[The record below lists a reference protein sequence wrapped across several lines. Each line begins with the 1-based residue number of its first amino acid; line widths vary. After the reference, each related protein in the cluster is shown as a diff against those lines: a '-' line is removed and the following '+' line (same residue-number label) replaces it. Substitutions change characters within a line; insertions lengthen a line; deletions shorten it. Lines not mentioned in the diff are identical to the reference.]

1 MPRRKRVQLPTPRS
15 LVQLYNFTQPPVL
28 QNSKPDDAGVA
39 LAQQA
44 WGVSALIRVSLTFS
58 VLKLILTLLYD
69 LFYLSGDPPK
79 FLLL

>member
-15 LVQLYNFTQPPVL
+15 LVQLYNYTQPPVL

-44 WGVSALIRVSLTFS
+44 WGVSSYLFAHLCPTSTLHLTMH
-58 VLKLILTLLYD
+58 VLFFCNY
-69 LFYLSGDPPK
+69 YR
-79 FLLL
+79 

>member
-1 MPRRKRVQLPTPRS
+1 MPRRTRVQLPTPRS

-44 WGVSALIRVSLTFS
+44 WGVSVCSIV
-58 VLKLILTLLYD
+58 V
-69 LFYLSGDPPK
+69 
-79 FLLL
+79 